1 MAAFLD
7 ADGLNIFYGLIAAKF
22 GNQVANGM
30 VDYSRVQYSG
40 DGGAATGSFIIE
52 NLKRATNLNAG
63 QADLAII
70 SGTPKNENG
79 ADSFGIIWSGTGLT
93 GVGITAYKDYAA
105 DIITFSMVSRVQLY
119 LTYRDGASVAR
130 IQYDKLPAGFTP
142 YDPAFTALQPDYAK
156 AMLRDANTFYTAG
169 FFKFSNSTMT

>member
-7 ADGLNIFYGLIAAKF
+7 ADGLNVFYGLIAAKF

-40 DGGAATGSFIIE
+40 DGGTATGSFIIE
-52 NLKRATNLNAG
+52 NLKRATDLNAG

-79 ADSFGIIWSGTGLT
+79 ADSFGIICGGTGLT

-156 AMLRDANTFYTAG
+156 SMLRDANTFYTAG
-169 FFKFSNSTMT
+169 FFKFSNSTMA